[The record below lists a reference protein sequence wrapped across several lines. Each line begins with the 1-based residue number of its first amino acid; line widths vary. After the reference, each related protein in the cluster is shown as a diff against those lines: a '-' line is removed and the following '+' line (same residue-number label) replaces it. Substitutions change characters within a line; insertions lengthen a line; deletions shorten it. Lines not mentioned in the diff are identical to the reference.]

1 MLLYL
6 KCLRC
11 FSNRFGQN
19 GGFARLRER
28 FEAIM
33 EGLKPDLTA
42 SIISIEKVTT
52 DTTEKESEEEKSET
66 VTAETI
72 ECVPVIAENVD
83 VSVA

>member
-1 MLLYL
+1 
-6 KCLRC
+6 
-11 FSNRFGQN
+11 
-19 GGFARLRER
+19 
-28 FEAIM
+28 M